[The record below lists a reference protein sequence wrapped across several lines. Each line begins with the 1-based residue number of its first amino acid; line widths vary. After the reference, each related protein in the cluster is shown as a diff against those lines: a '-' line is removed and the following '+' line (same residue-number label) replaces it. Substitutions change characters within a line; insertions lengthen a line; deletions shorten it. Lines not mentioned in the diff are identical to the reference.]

1 MTELRYNKI
10 KEGAAIW
17 AGYYR
22 WNPHKFVE
30 EYLHVRLKLF
40 QKILLTMMNICMTLV
55 YIASRGQ
62 GKTFLTAIFC
72 CVRAI
77 LYPGS
82 KIVIASGTRGQAIQ
96 VLQKIMLELK
106 PRSPELALEID
117 EKASQIN
124 GTNAQLVFRNSSYIR
139 VVTSGES
146 ARGNRANIL
155 IIDEARL
162 VPKDTIDTILKYFL
176 AQERSPAYSALTEKE
191 RDVERKKEL
200 NKTLMLSSAYFQDHW
215 LFDKCVDVC
224 KYMLAGG
231 HSFICGLPYQVSMAE
246 GLLSD
251 EQVREQKAGSDFTEI
266 KWSINIS
273 VLLKPIE
280 PYCL

>member
-1 MTELRYNKI
+1 MLNLRELNRKNCRIKSRQGNK
-10 KEGAAIW
+10 
-17 AGYYR
+17 
-22 WNPHKFVE
+22 
-30 EYLHVRLKLF
+30 L
-40 QKILLTMMNICMTLV
+40 
-55 YIASRGQ
+55 Q

-117 EKASQIN
+117 EKASQMN
-124 GTNAQLVFRNSSYIR
+124 GTNAQLVFRNSSFIR

-191 RDVERKKEL
+191 RDAERKKEL
-200 NKTLMLSSAYFQDHW
+200 NKTLLLSSAYFQDHW

-231 HSFICGLPYQVSMAE
+231 HSFIAGLPYQTSMAE
-246 GLLSD
+246 GLLSE
-251 EQVREQKAGSDFTEI
+251 EQVREQKSGSDFTEI

-280 PYCL
+280 PCCLQGVLPLGSANRETLSAAA